1 MTINGKPLNGWAI
14 RIVFGVCLMAFVSH
28 QTWASLQLISLGKI
42 AARLDERITMLTAE
56 LQQIN
61 TASVRIR
68 ALERRT
74 AALEGR
80 G

>member
-1 MTINGKPLNGWAI
+1 MTLNGRTLSGWAI
-14 RIVFGVCLMAFVSH
+14 RVVLAGCLMAFVSH

-42 AARLDERITMLTAE
+42 AARLDERVDALTTE

-61 TASVRIR
+61 TTDTRIR
-68 ALERRT
+68 ALERRA